1 MTAPLIVRSAETD
14 AIERGAGARTVPLLG
29 KWNAD
34 GNRVTSGI
42 TTFEPGVGLPL
53 HTHNVE
59 EAVLVLDGEA
69 IVTLEDDEH
78 RVAGGDL
85 TWIPAG
91 VRHRFRN
98 AGTGPLRFYWVY
110 GGRDVTRTLCA
121 TGETVEHL
129 SEHDRRTVR
138 D

>member
-14 AIERGAGARTVPLLG
+14 PIERGAGARTVPLLG

-42 TTFEPGVGLPL
+42 TTFEAGVGLPL

-59 EAVLVLDGEA
+59 
-69 IVTLEDDEH
+69 
-78 RVAGGDL
+78 
-85 TWIPAG
+85 
-91 VRHRFRN
+91 
-98 AGTGPLRFYWVY
+98 
-110 GGRDVTRTLCA
+110 
-121 TGETVEHL
+121 HL
-129 SEHDRRTVR
+129 SEHDRGTVR